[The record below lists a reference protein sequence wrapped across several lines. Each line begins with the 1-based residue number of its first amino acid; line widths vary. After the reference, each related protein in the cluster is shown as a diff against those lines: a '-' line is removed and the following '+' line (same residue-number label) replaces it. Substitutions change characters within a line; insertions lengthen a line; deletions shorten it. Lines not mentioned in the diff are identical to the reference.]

1 MRSEEWTGN
10 YVLKAISCFTLAL
23 LVCAVPAFANVTVYS
38 PASGW
43 EVVSPF
49 SLAATASECSS
60 QPITAMGYSLDSSS
74 NTTIVYSTSINTKI
88 AAYPGAHTLHVKSWG
103 NQGASCV
110 TDVAIVVVPD
120 PLSRVP
126 VNAVVF
132 RGIQAQSGWLYRHD
146 TATSGSSTG
155 WMTLT
160 KSPWMNGSSREF
172 ATKFT
177 NSGGELYF
185 KTFGANTSVS
195 NFLYDG
201 WVYIGGSSSGI
212 ANIEMDMNQVMANGQ
227 TVIYGFQCDGYT
239 STWDYTVNS
248 GTPWKPVDQW
258 RHSYS
263 YCNPRT
269 WGTNSWHHI
278 QINYSRDQ
286 YGTVTYKSVWMDG
299 VQENI
304 WVTVPSSFA
313 LGWGPTLL
321 TNFQVDGYGASGSS
335 TVYLGDLNVYA
346 W

>member
-1 MRSEEWTGN
+1 M
-10 YVLKAISCFTLAL
+10 LKAISCFTLAL
-23 LVCAVPAFANVTVYS
+23 LVCAVPAFANVTIYS

-49 SLAATASECSS
+49 NLAATASECSS
-60 QPITAMGYSLDSSS
+60 QPITAMGYSLDNSG
-74 NTTIVYSTSINTKI
+74 NTTIIYSASINTKV
-88 AAYPGAHTLHVKSWG
+88 AAYSGAHTLHVKSWG
-103 NQGASCV
+103 NRGASCV

-126 VNAVVF
+126 VDAQVF
-132 RGIQAQSGWLYRHD
+132 RGIQAQSGWHSRHD

-160 KSPWMNGSSREF
+160 KSPTVDGLSSREF
-172 ATKFT
+172 VSKFT
-177 NSGGELYF
+177 NSGGELYY
-185 KTFGANTSVS
+185 KTFGANTGVS

-201 WVYIGGSSSGI
+201 WVWVGGSSSGI
-212 ANIEMDMNQVMANGQ
+212 SNIEMDLNQVTANGQ

-248 GTPWKPVDQW
+248 GTPWNPFDQW

-269 WGTNSWHHI
+269 WGTNNWHHI
-278 QINYSRDQ
+278 QISYSRDQ
-286 YGTVTYKSVWMDG
+286 YGAVTYKSVWMDG
-299 VQENI
+299 VQEDI
-304 WVTVPSSFA
+304 WQTVPSSFA
-313 LGWGPTLL
+313 LGWGSVLL